1 MNTLIVV
8 LTPGPSK
15 SIASWRSIKVRVGS
29 EFVPVAFAFVLPM
42 LPSSRCTD
50 PNVLA
55 AEMRSSSLSNSPSS
69 AWLAWRAAMLLVPEF
84 AAETDRSRARF
95 RIVFTCPSA
104 PSVVCSIEMPSCA
117 LRAAWRRPEACA
129 RSCSLITSPEAS
141 SLALFTR
148 LPVESRSTLLVI
160 LVFVPRR

>member
-1 MNTLIVV
+1 
-8 LTPGPSK
+8 
-15 SIASWRSIKVRVGS
+15 
-29 EFVPVAFAFVLPM
+29 
-42 LPSSRCTD
+42 
-50 PNVLA
+50 
-55 AEMRSSSLSNSPSS
+55 
-69 AWLAWRAAMLLVPEF
+69 MLLVPEF